1 VLTKS
6 PGRQHGVTLIELMV
20 TVTIISILLAVGIPQ
35 MGEWIRRNS
44 IGSAAES
51 VQNGLRQAE
60 AEAIRRNMRV
70 EFLLT
75 NATPSQSGIL
85 SLSAADNGKNWAV
98 RALGTT
104 DAKLAY
110 VSGFQMSE
118 VSPDVALA
126 GPASL
131 FFTGMGRVT
140 DSTGAAVTEYQVYR
154 LSRSGA
160 DRAVCVFV
168 TPGGA
173 IKTCD
178 PALASGKP
186 FACLPLVSLAKCPK
200 V

>member
-1 VLTKS
+1 MLTKS

-75 NATPSQSGIL
+75 NATPSQSGVL

-186 FACLPLVSLAKCPK
+186 FACLPLVSLEKCPK

>member
-1 VLTKS
+1 MLTKS

-20 TVTIISILLAVGIPQ
+20 TVTIISILLAVGVPQ

-110 VSGFQMSE
+110 VSGFQMTE
-118 VSPDVALA
+118 ISPEVALT

-140 DSTGAAVTEYQVYR
+140 DSTGVAVTEYQVYR

-186 FACLPLVSLAKCPK
+186 FACLPLVSLTKCPK

>member
-1 VLTKS
+1 MLTKS

-75 NATPSQSGIL
+75 NATPSQSGVL

>member
-1 VLTKS
+1 MLTKS

>member
-1 VLTKS
+1 MLTKL
-6 PGRQHGVTLIELMV
+6 PGRQGGVTLVELMV
-20 TVTIISILLAVGIPQ
+20 TVVIAGILMAVGIPQ

-44 IGSAAES
+44 VGSAAET

-60 AEAIRRNMRV
+60 AEAIRRNQRV

-75 NATPSQSGIL
+75 NAAPSQSGIL
-85 SLSAADNGKNWAV
+85 SLTAADNGKNWAV
-98 RALGTT
+98 RVSGTT

-110 VSGFQMSE
+110 VSGFQMAEISSAVE
-118 VSPDVALA
+118 LA

-140 DSTGAAVTEYQVYR
+140 DSAGAAVTDYQVYR

-173 IKTCD
+173 IKSCD

>member
-1 VLTKS
+1 MLTKS

-110 VSGFQMSE
+110 VSGFQMSA

>member
-1 VLTKS
+1 MLTRS
-6 PGRQHGVTLIELMV
+6 PGRYGGVTLIELMV
-20 TVTIISILLAVGIPQ
+20 TVAIVSILLAVGIPQ
-35 MGEWIRRNS
+35 MGDWIRRNS

-60 AEAIRRNMRV
+60 AEAIRRNQRV
-70 EFLLT
+70 EFFLT
-75 NATPSQSGIL
+75 NASPSESGIL
-85 SLSAADNGKNWAV
+85 SLTAADNGKNWAV
-98 RALGTT
+98 RVLGTT
-104 DAKLAY
+104 DTKLAY
-110 VSGFQMSE
+110 VSGFQMRE
-118 VSPDVALA
+118 VSSEVALA

-178 PALASGKP
+178 PALESGKP
-186 FACLPLVSLAKCPK
+186 FACLPLVSLTKCPK

>member
-1 VLTKS
+1 MLTKL
-6 PGRQHGVTLIELMV
+6 PGRQGGVTLVELMV
-20 TVTIISILLAVGIPQ
+20 TVVIAGILMAVGIPQ

-44 IGSAAES
+44 VGSAAET

-60 AEAIRRNMRV
+60 AEAIRRNQRV

-75 NATPSQSGIL
+75 NAAPSQSGIL
-85 SLSAADNGKNWAV
+85 SLTAADNGKNWAV
-98 RALGTT
+98 RVLGTT

-110 VSGFQMSE
+110 VSSFQMAE
-118 VSPDVALA
+118 VSSAVELA

-140 DSTGAAVTEYQVYR
+140 DSAGAAVTDYQVYR

-173 IKTCD
+173 IKSCD

-186 FACLPLVSLAKCPK
+186 LACLPLVSLAKCPK
-200 V
+200 I

>member
-1 VLTKS
+1 MLTKS

-140 DSTGAAVTEYQVYR
+140 DSTGSAVTEYQVYR